1 MVKSAKV
8 KASRVGERAGVRS
21 LAVGAGLL
29 QALARFNGAATLTVL
44 AAAAG
49 MPAAKAHRYLGGYI
63 EAGLAAQDPASGR
76 YLLGPLALEIGLAAM
91 RRLDVVSVSD
101 DVLVALR
108 DTVGEAISLTVWGNR
123 GPTVVRWIE
132 GLQPFVLAT
141 HLGAVLPVSGSANGL
156 IFSAFLLP
164 ARTRAAIEAEF
175 ATAEPNQRKRR
186 ARLAVF
192 DRALA
197 TIRTNGIAFS
207 ASVQPG
213 ICSIAVPIAN
223 HAGETVASVAIVGV
237 TGTFDASLDGPP
249 ARALKA
255 SAAHV
260 GRRLGAPA

>member
-8 KASRVGERAGVRS
+8 KATPASERGGVRS

-29 QALARFNGAATLTVL
+29 HALARFSGAATLTAL

-49 MPAAKAHRYLGGYI
+49 MPAAKAHRYLAGYI
-63 EAGLAAQDPASGR
+63 EAGLAAQDSASGR

-101 DVLVALR
+101 DLLVALR
-108 DTVGEAISLTVWGNR
+108 DSVGEAISLTVWGNH

-141 HLGAVLPVSGSANGL
+141 HLGAVLPVSASANGL

-164 ARTRAAIEAEF
+164 ARTRPAIEAEF
-175 ATAEPNQRKRR
+175 AVAEPSERKRR
-186 ARLAVF
+186 ARLAAF
-192 DRALA
+192 DRGLA
-197 TIRTNGIAFS
+197 TIRANGIAYS

-213 ICSIAVPIAN
+213 ICSIAAPIVN
-223 HAGETVASVAIVGV
+223 HAGDTIASVAIVGV
-237 TGTFDASLDGPP
+237 TGTFETAFDGEP

-255 SAAHV
+255 TAAHV
-260 GRRLGAPA
+260 GRRLGAPV